1 MRAVSEG
8 TVGTWEGQALVA
20 EALEAP
26 AVYRGLSTE
35 YTDVGRLV
43 EYLGDRLF
51 SGLVRVALPG
61 REGYVLL
68 FRGRPQAA
76 RYGVEGRYL
85 EALEAVRALVAD
97 SRWMEGEVWVHQLP
111 EELFPEEWE
120 DRPPIPWEA
129 AEALH
134 AHPEEAEGPG
144 VVVPG
149 PEEASRE
156 EAPAVAVDLSAQAPP
171 PVEPPSGPDLV
182 SWVRVLESLVARF
195 KRYRGPSAA
204 GRLEAEVNAALQG
217 SGLRLHR
224 GRVEGE
230 VRDAEPLRLATIRAV
245 GFVRGIAGQ
254 AFAEQSLGVALKEAG
269 LRDEAE
275 FRRLLAP

>member
-1 MRAVSEG
+1 MVAEG
-8 TVGTWEGQALVA
+8 TVGGWEGQDLVA

-26 AVYRGLSTE
+26 AVYRELSTE

-43 EYLGDRLF
+43 EYLRDRLF
-51 SGLVRVALPG
+51 SGLVRVTLPG

-76 RYGVEGRYL
+76 RYGVEGRSL
-85 EALEAVRALVAD
+85 EAVEAVRALVAD

-120 DRPPIPWEA
+120 EREPIPWEA

-134 AHPEEAEGPG
+134 PHSEQVAVVRSPEEAPPVG
-144 VVVPG
+144 VAPAA
-149 PEEASRE
+149 PQAAPPQT
-156 EAPAVAVDLSAQAPP
+156 EAPT
-171 PVEPPSGPDLV
+171 GPDLV

-217 SGLRLHR
+217 SGLRLQR

-230 VRDAEPLRLATIRAV
+230 AKDAEALRLATIRAV

-275 FRRLLAP
+275 FRTLLGP

>member
-1 MRAVSEG
+1 MVAERTAGS
-8 TVGTWEGQALVA
+8 WEGQDLVA

-26 AVYRGLSTE
+26 AVYRELSTE

-43 EYLGDRLF
+43 EYLRDRLF
-51 SGLVRVALPG
+51 SGLVRVTLPG
-61 REGYVLL
+61 RDGYVLL

-85 EALEAVRALVAD
+85 EAVEAVRALVAD

-120 DRPPIPWEA
+120 EREPIPWEV

-134 AHPEEAEGPG
+134 PHPEQVTVVPSPEEAA
-144 VVVPG
+144 
-149 PEEASRE
+149 PEEAPRVGVAPAAPQAAPPQA
-156 EAPAVAVDLSAQAPP
+156 EAPT
-171 PVEPPSGPDLV
+171 GPDMV
-182 SWVRVLESLVARF
+182 SWVRVLESLVGRF

-204 GRLEAEVNAALQG
+204 GRLEAEINAALQG
-217 SGLRLHR
+217 SGLRLQR

-230 VRDAEPLRLATIRAV
+230 AKDAEALRLATIRAV

-275 FRRLLAP
+275 FRRLLGP